1 MKIGIDAK
9 WFFTGPPSGRRVV
22 RNLIFNLANVDKINN
37 YYIILR
43 NADKT
48 NIFPFS
54 QNNFHLTYVWA
65 KNNFLSNLFCIR
77 KKARE
82 LHLDVVVF
90 QNYSSPSRKYR
101 SSAFVYDALFESYPQ
116 YFSFIERIYYKLIKP
131 LARKA
136 DLICTI
142 SESERKRLLNYN
154 FNGRGKSIDVVYM
167 GVDEKFVVRDK
178 IENSRIVQIKSKY
191 TLPDEYL
198 LFVGRLNIRKN
209 IINLLR
215 AIPLLANKSIPLVIV
230 GEPNWKTDNLD
241 RTISDLGIKG
251 RICFTGY
258 VEEEN
263 LPLIFSLAKIFCFP
277 SFAEGFGLPAIEAMA
292 SGVPVVVS
300 NIPVMQEICG
310 DAGNYINPYDP
321 SDIACT
327 IDSLLQ
333 DSEKYEIKKERGM
346 KYAKKFSWNRSA
358 QMLLNSI
365 GKMKNHNEAC

>member
-1 MKIGIDAK
+1 
-9 WFFTGPPSGRRVV
+9 
-22 RNLIFNLANVDKINN
+22 
-37 YYIILR
+37 
-43 NADKT
+43 
-48 NIFPFS
+48 
-54 QNNFHLTYVWA
+54 
-65 KNNFLSNLFCIR
+65 
-77 KKARE
+77 
-82 LHLDVVVF
+82 
-90 QNYSSPSRKYR
+90 
-101 SSAFVYDALFESYPQ
+101 
-116 YFSFIERIYYKLIKP
+116 
-131 LARKA
+131 
-136 DLICTI
+136 
-142 SESERKRLLNYN
+142 
-154 FNGRGKSIDVVYM
+154 
-167 GVDEKFVVRDK
+167 
-178 IENSRIVQIKSKY
+178 
-191 TLPDEYL
+191 
-198 LFVGRLNIRKN
+198 
-209 IINLLR
+209 
-215 AIPLLANKSIPLVIV
+215 LANKSIPLVIV

-241 RTISDLGIKG
+241 RTISDLGIKK
-251 RICFTGY
+251 RIYFTGY